1 VPRLHG
7 RTAYVALLALGGLDA
22 AGYSVIAPVVPAI
35 SEETGAGPWVIG
47 LLVSFFA
54 IGQALGYPLAG
65 QGIQRRHA
73 AWVLGLA
80 LLCMAVGDL
89 GFVLGEGLW
98 AYFPAR
104 LLQGIGAGGL
114 WLGVVFGVLE
124 RFPGEE
130 YRRLTGV
137 LGAYSIGAV
146 AGPALGAIGGI
157 RGPFL
162 AHLVLVCL
170 GALVVWRLGAPKERP
185 AFGSERSALRTPGF
199 RLASA
204 SIILVA
210 LSLGTLEGPLP
221 LHFDDLLSQS
231 QIGLLY
237 LATSLMVGLSAT
249 LAGRLLPRSALVL
262 GVVCL
267 VSGIALA
274 GVTGTV
280 PWWLAASAVVGVGLG
295 AGEAGSIGILLETVG
310 TDRIVLALVVWSQ
323 LWAFGYLVGPATA
336 GGIADLLGFGAVGIV
351 PFATAVVVV
360 VAFLRAPEARP
371 APV

>member
-1 VPRLHG
+1 MPRLHG

-35 SEETGAGPWVIG
+35 SEDTGAGPWVIG

-54 IGQALGYPLAG
+54 IGQVVGYPLAG
-65 QGIQRRHA
+65 RGIQRRNA

-80 LLCMAVGDL
+80 LACMAVGDL
-89 GFVLGEGLW
+89 AFVLGEGLW
-98 AYFPAR
+98 VYFPAR
-104 LLQGIGAGGL
+104 LLQGVGAGGL

-130 YRRLTGV
+130 YRRLTGI

-162 AHLVLVCL
+162 AHLVLVCV
-170 GALVVWRLGAPKERP
+170 AAFVVWGLGAPSERP
-185 AFGSERSALRTPGF
+185 AFGSERAALRAPGF

-204 SIILVA
+204 AIILVA

-231 QIGLLY
+231 RIGLLY
-237 LATSLMVGLSAT
+237 LATSLMVGLSAM
-249 LAGRLLPRSALVL
+249 LAGRVQPRVALAL
-262 GVVCL
+262 GASFL
-267 VSGIALA
+267 VGGIALA
-274 GVTGTV
+274 GATDTV
-280 PWWLAASAVVGVGLG
+280 PWWVAASAIVGIGLG

-323 LWAFGYLVGPATA
+323 LWAFGYLVGPAAA
-336 GGIADLLGFGAVGIV
+336 GGVADALGFGAVGIV
-351 PFATAVVVV
+351 PFGAALVVA
-360 VAFLRAPEARP
+360 VAFLRAPKPRAT
-371 APV
+371 PV